1 MRSTDERDLQISQN
15 TLRLLIGVLGTALP
29 VFLVLGAQTFL
40 TSVSDYYYTNMRDS
54 LEGVLFFLAVFLAAY
69 RPYGQDGWHDDLIT
83 TVSGGFALLIALF
96 PTVNVTLGHVP
107 TGLVLPFIPI
117 AWSGT
122 LHNVGA
128 GGLFVCFAVM
138 SLFYFTKG
146 KKGSWTK
153 RKVLRNAVYIVC
165 GLGIAGCIGSIGWG
179 AVTAHDQKTRD
190 LMPIFWPEAGA
201 LVLFGFSWLV
211 KGGLILRD
219 QPAK

>member
-1 MRSTDERDLQISQN
+1 MNTTDERDLQISQN
-15 TLRLLIGVLGTALP
+15 TLRLLIGVLGTTLP
-29 VFLVLGAQTFL
+29 ILLVLGARVFQ
-40 TSVSDYYYTNMRDS
+40 TSVSDYYFTNMRDY
-54 LEGVLFFLAVFLAAY
+54 LEGVLFFLAAFLAAY

-83 TVSGGFALLIALF
+83 TVAGCFALLIALF

-117 AWSGT
+117 PWSGT
-122 LHNVGA
+122 FHNLGA

-146 KKGSWTK
+146 KKGSRTK
-153 RKVLRNAVYIVC
+153 RKFLRNGIYLVC

-179 AVTAHDQKTRD
+179 GFTAADQRARD
-190 LMPIFWPEAGA
+190 LMPIFWPEAIA

-211 KGGLILRD
+211 KGGLFFGDR
-219 QPAK
+219 PAK